1 MANEACDSCDE
12 NGNIL
17 YQDPQVTPLGCYV
30 FDNSSVIDTFN
41 GLATLNSPKRPGL
54 VFNDPYTYQIRMN
67 VGHCLKRC
75 IDFKFDYGA
84 LEGGVNCR
92 CGYANALQ
100 SYIKDDDKK
109 CNMYCTTATFT
120 GNVTYPCG
128 GKDAYTVYKAA
139 VHYYTPPYNITL
151 EEKLDIM
158 HNVNKD
164 KIKYS
169 RYKGCIEDNGACGKR
184 ILGDKCTS
192 SESMTIDECFDN
204 CREGNYKYAGLEA
217 RTQCFCGNSY
227 SPIGRNQGSDYCS
240 ASCPGDN
247 SQLCGGAWT
256 LSLYEISA
264 IPPNTSP
271 TPSPIP
277 PSLLNF
283 TLTLKIVLGVCIPVF
298 LIAVLIIVVIVYNR
312 RCKTKETEKTDE
324 KYRKELHK

>member
-84 LEGGVNCR
+84 LVGDVNCR

-151 EEKLDIM
+151 EEKLDII
-158 HNVNKD
+158 HNM
-164 KIKYS
+164 
-169 RYKGCIEDNGACGKR
+169 
-184 ILGDKCTS
+184 LGDKCTS

-204 CREGNYKYAGLEA
+204 CREG
-217 RTQCFCGNSY
+217 
-227 SPIGRNQGSDYCS
+227 SDYCS
-240 ASCPGDN
+240 ASPGDN

-312 RCKTKETEKTDE
+312 RCKTETGKTDE
-324 KYRKELHK
+324 KYREELYE

>member
-67 VGHCLKRC
+67 LGHCLKRC
-75 IDFKFDYGA
+75 IDFKFNYGA

-92 CGYANALQ
+92 YGYANALQ

-128 GKDAYTVYKAA
+128 GKDAYTVYKVA
-139 VHYYTPPYNITL
+139 VHLNYTPPYNITL

-169 RYKGCIEDNGACGKR
+169 RYKGC
-184 ILGDKCTS
+184 
-192 SESMTIDECFDN
+192 
-204 CREGNYKYAGLEA
+204 
-217 RTQCFCGNSY
+217 
-227 SPIGRNQGSDYCS
+227 
-240 ASCPGDN
+240 
-247 SQLCGGAWT
+247 
-256 LSLYEISA
+256 
-264 IPPNTSP
+264 
-271 TPSPIP
+271 
-277 PSLLNF
+277 
-283 TLTLKIVLGVCIPVF
+283 
-298 LIAVLIIVVIVYNR
+298 
-312 RCKTKETEKTDE
+312 
-324 KYRKELHK
+324 

>member
-67 VGHCLKRC
+67 LGHCLKRC
-75 IDFKFDYGA
+75 IDFKFNYGA

-92 CGYANALQ
+92 YGYANALQ

-128 GKDAYTVYKAA
+128 GKDAYTVYKVA
-139 VHYYTPPYNITL
+139 VHLNYTPPYNITL

-169 RYKGCIEDNGACGKR
+169 RYKG
-184 ILGDKCTS
+184 S
-192 SESMTIDECFDN
+192 
-204 CREGNYKYAGLEA
+204 
-217 RTQCFCGNSY
+217 
-227 SPIGRNQGSDYCS
+227 
-240 ASCPGDN
+240 
-247 SQLCGGAWT
+247 
-256 LSLYEISA
+256 

-298 LIAVLIIVVIVYNR
+298 LIAILIIVIIVYNR

-324 KYRKELHK
+324 KYRKELHE